1 MSEHIQVAQSYAK
14 AVKELCTAE
23 SSAALWS
30 KQLKFLA
37 DVVAEP
43 SMQRYLG
50 DSARSSEIRTQGF
63 LAVVSSEL
71 DAYGLNLVRLMGEN
85 GRIGPLPEVAVQF
98 ELLRAEA
105 EHRVS
110 ATVVSAHPLTE
121 SEITQIK
128 SALNK
133 RLNRSIDL
141 SARVDA
147 ALIGGAVIRAGDL
160 VIDGSM
166 RGGIDKL
173 ATQLSR

>member
-1 MSEHIQVAQSYAK
+1 MSENIQVAQSYAK
-14 AVKELCTAE
+14 AVNELCGSAE
-23 SSAALWS
+23 LAAAWS
-30 KQLKFLA
+30 KQLRFLA
-37 DVVAEP
+37 DVVSNAQ
-43 SMQRYLG
+43 MQQYLG
-50 DSARSSEIRTQGF
+50 DVARSSEARTQGF

-71 DAYGLNLVRLMGEN
+71 DAHALNLVRLMGEN
-85 GRIGPLPEVAVQF
+85 GRIGLLPEVAAQF

-105 EHRVS
+105 EHRIS

-121 SEITQIK
+121 SEITHIK

-141 SARVDA
+141 STRVDA
-147 ALIGGAVIRAGDL
+147 TLIGGAVIRAGDL